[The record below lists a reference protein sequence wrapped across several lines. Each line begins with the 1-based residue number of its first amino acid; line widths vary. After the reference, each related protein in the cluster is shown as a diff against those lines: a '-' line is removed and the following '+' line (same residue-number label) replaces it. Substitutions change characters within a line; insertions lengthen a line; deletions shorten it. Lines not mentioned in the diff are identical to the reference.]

1 LGSLKTN
8 TKTVDNMMQVKPT
21 NNSTWANIGISNLK
35 TYNATLSGKKLLAKI
50 SKERAKANYFLSILE
65 RLVRLCFWDNKANTS
80 FAPLSPNL
88 LALLI

>member
-1 LGSLKTN
+1 MEVAAIAFLKLVLN
-8 TKTVDNMMQVKPT
+8 TFMKP
-21 NNSTWANIGISNLK
+21 
-35 TYNATLSGKKLLAKI
+35 NATLSGKKLLAKI

-80 FAPLSPNL
+80 FAPLPPNL